1 MTAEEY
7 YQEGKRLYE
16 AKDYEA
22 AAVAYHQKATELD
35 DRHADAWV
43 GLASACWG
51 VSCFTDMEC
60 VVRTKCFDAAYF

>member
-22 AAVAYHQKATELD
+22 AAVAYQKATELD
-35 DRHADAWV
+35 DRHADA
-43 GLASACWG
+43 
-51 VSCFTDMEC
+51 
-60 VVRTKCFDAAYF
+60 